1 MAVGARGLGVLAGVL
16 WLGLSF
22 PLVLL
27 AFLAVLVA
35 SESVILFAAT
45 AGGGLVAAAS
55 LITKPTSRP
64 RLAASMAFGLVFAV
78 IAVRASLESKGAF
91 PSAQQDLAYGAFA
104 VFTALISAAALATTS
119 RGGPWRR

>member
-64 RLAASMAFGLVFAV
+64 RLAASMALG
-78 IAVRASLESKGAF
+78 